1 MSRGKAAAPTCPQFI
16 FALVALVFGSL
27 PLPWPLHS
35 AKPLGPPRCTVP
47 VTSRDRCCFPPS
59 FDFQTWLPNS
69 YFIQII
75 YGVLAASK
83 WAVYYLQLAFAAGW
97 CLFLY
102 RWAWARG
109 FLPRNGISKPFPRR
123 GEIVSL
129 LLIEFPFK
137 LRTLLS
143 ATRVPVKRDSSSK
156 KQKIIWWGKKKMSG
170 RGGRKGEITK
180 PNVKSSRIYVCNKAS
195 RS

>member
-1 MSRGKAAAPTCPQFI
+1 MHGTSHHTTGLPLLPPFI
-16 FALVALVFGSL
+16 WFSDLVTELIFHPDNLRPLGCEQMGSL
-27 PLPWPLHS
+27 LS
-35 AKPLGPPRCTVP
+35 AIGLC
-47 VTSRDRCCFPPS
+47 SRVVS
-59 FDFQTWLPNS
+59 
-69 YFIQII
+69 
-75 YGVLAASK
+75 
-83 WAVYYLQLAFAAGW
+83 
-97 CLFLY
+97 LY

-156 KQKIIWWGKKKMSG
+156 KQKIIWWGKKNMSG